1 MHSENM
7 AHDHKCRVRVWAKV
21 KSNDYGFII
30 KHKDLFDV
38 RSDWVYRDAGHGED
52 PCDNVEGATKR
63 PIEAIQTAMEY
74 RDWANSEGTAL
85 TQHGR
90 H

>member
-1 MHSENM
+1 MHAEKM

-21 KSNDYGFII
+21 NINDYGLII

-38 RSDWVYRDAGHGED
+38 RSDWVYCEAGHCKD
-52 PCDNVEGATKR
+52 PFDGVEGATKR